1 MPQRCDAA
9 RGRRIALRTALL
21 RLLQG
26 VAIWAISLHAYAAG
40 GPLGIDHRWNKDD
53 ESGFWSRDAQQVIF
67 YGLIGVSVGG
77 ALVEGTETRLGLTF
91 WRAAESGALA
101 LGTAEVLQRT
111 FTRPRPSQIND
122 PDLWFQGNPYHSFPS
137 SETALATAVV
147 TPFIIEYA
155 QDYPGVWA
163 LAAIPAYVGIARLKS
178 TAHWQTDVLASV
190 ALGVATGYFASR
202 SEQPLLL
209 RLMGD
214 GVFIGLRYRW

>member
-1 MPQRCDAA
+1 MSP
-9 RGRRIALRTALL
+9 GR
-21 RLLQG
+21 
-26 VAIWAISLHAYAAG
+26 S
-40 GPLGIDHRWNKDD
+40 
-53 ESGFWSRDAQQVIF
+53 
-67 YGLIGVSVGG
+67 
-77 ALVEGTETRLGLTF
+77 
-91 WRAAESGALA
+91 WRASESGALA

-111 FTRPRPSQIND
+111 FTRPRPSQVND
-122 PDLWFQGNPYHSFPS
+122 PDLWFQGDHYHSFPS

-155 QDYPGVWA
+155 RDYPGVWA